1 MLRDGGNRQVSAR
14 RSPPTL
20 QRKQDGA
27 HRPGGENAILRRA
40 ARAQRGGKVA
50 TQQFERTDRIA
61 SEIMREVERIIRED
75 VSDPRTECMFSI
87 THVEVTR
94 DLRYA
99 KVHVSIYEE
108 DRRAPMMKALKSA
121 AGFIRH
127 HVGQRVKLRYT
138 PELLF
143 ELDTTIEYGVHIASL
158 INQVRKTEERQADD
172 SDGSGK

>member
-1 MLRDGGNRQVSAR
+1 M
-14 RSPPTL
+14 
-20 QRKQDGA
+20 
-27 HRPGGENAILRRA
+27 
-40 ARAQRGGKVA
+40 A

-75 VSDPRTECMFSI
+75 VSDPRTQCMFSI
-87 THVEVTR
+87 AHVDVTR

-99 KVHVSIYEE
+99 KVYVSIYEE
-108 DRRAPMMKALKSA
+108 DKREPMMKALKSA

-127 HVGQRVKLRYT
+127 NLGRRVQLRYT

-158 INQVRKTEERQADD
+158 INQVRKTEGSQ
-172 SDGSGK
+172 SDEDV